1 MRNPAGG
8 SRIASRG
15 RGDPNGEGGSG
26 RGGGVPR
33 VGQGVRIDAE
43 FRIGVGGEG
52 IVSGELLSE
61 ASRRLDAGP
70 LDNVDGGKLLQLVR
84 RGLRQL
90 GALFGQQGSL
100 GVTLAADRDVL
111 SESHRH
117 GASNQTGYARRHD
130 GSSSCGRTSH
140 SDHEPSR

>member
-1 MRNPAGG
+1 MP
-8 SRIASRG
+8 RI
-15 RGDPNGEGGSG
+15 
-26 RGGGVPR
+26 
-33 VGQGVRIDAE
+33 GQSVRIDAE
-43 FRIGVGGEG
+43 FRVGVGGEG

-70 LDNVDGGKLLQLVR
+70 LGHVDGGELLQFVR
-84 RGLRQL
+84 RGLLQL
-90 GALFGQQGSL
+90 DALPGQQGSL

-117 GASNQTGYARRHD
+117 GASNQTGYPRRHD
-130 GSSSCGRTSH
+130 RSSSGGRTSH